1 MSKTTG
7 RKADP
12 ANRTRLKAKAKFLR
26 KTGPSSQLSAVSR
39 QPARLS
45 ATGRHL
51 LTSGSPTTPT
61 AGGGGG
67 GGGERDRT
75 DDLLLAK
82 QALSQLS
89 YTPNRDQGSEVRD
102 QTEIE
107 LIPDTCHL
115 MPDNGGPG

>member
-12 ANRTRLKAKAKFLR
+12 ANRTRLKAKAIVIR
-26 KTGPSSQLSAVSR
+26 KTGQQALSYQPSAISQQGCRPPGAPLA
-39 QPARLS
+39 
-45 ATGRHL
+45 G
-51 LTSGSPTTPT
+51 GSPTTPT
-61 AGGGGG
+61 AGVGG

-89 YTPNRDQGSEVRD
+89 YTPGSRRPVE
-102 QTEIE
+102 TEPE
-107 LIPDTCHL
+107 A
-115 MPDNGGPG
+115 NGDPWRPGTR